1 MNFEEA
7 TEDIVESLR
16 KTKDVSVSTF
26 KKDMRYEM
34 EQRFMAF
41 GQRNVIVK
49 DVYKLLREK
58 KLKEINQIPPKI
70 YRQVIRQLFQN
81 ERIEL

>member
-70 YRQVIRQLFQN
+70 YSQVIRQLFQN
-81 ERIEL
+81 ERIEM